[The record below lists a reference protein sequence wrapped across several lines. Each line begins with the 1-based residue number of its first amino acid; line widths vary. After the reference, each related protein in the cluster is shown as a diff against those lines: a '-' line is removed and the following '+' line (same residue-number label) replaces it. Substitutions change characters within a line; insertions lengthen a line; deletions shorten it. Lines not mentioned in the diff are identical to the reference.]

1 MRRPLDP
8 FSARILW
15 RVAWAIFGISVMF
28 MLAPG
33 IDRWVS
39 RQVSSPET
47 GFFWSHLGL
56 WQPVRDLVV
65 ISVAAVAVAALA
77 TLAARLLWPRRRGI
91 MRVGTALYL
100 VASLALVPG
109 LLVNGVLKDNWGRPR
124 PIHLAEFQ
132 DPPSLAPDL
141 EFQPV
146 WVMSGQCPANCSF
159 VSGEAS
165 AAMVLVALVPLA
177 APRRRRAALAAALAW
192 GVLVGAMRVIQGGHF
207 LSDVLLAGLLTYL
220 AVGLLHRGLRSHP
233 PGWLG
238 ERALVRGLT
247 ALHTFLTRRGRGSP
261 EDREDRSVRSG

>member
-1 MRRPLDP
+1 MQRPLDP
-8 FSARILW
+8 FCPSILW
-15 RVAWAIFGISVMF
+15 RVAWAIFCVSVVF
-28 MLAPG
+28 MLAPEF
-33 IDRWVS
+33 DRWVS

-47 GFFWSHLGL
+47 GFFWARLGL

-65 ISVAAVAVAALA
+65 ISVAAVAVTALA
-77 TLAARLLWPRRRGI
+77 TLVARLIWPRRRGI

-146 WVMSGQCPANCSF
+146 WVMSAQCPANCSF

-165 AAMVLVALVPLA
+165 AAMVLVTLVPLVG
-177 APRRRRAALAAALAW
+177 PHCRRAALVAALAW
-192 GVLVGAMRVIQGGHF
+192 GGLVGAMRVIQGGHF

-220 AVGLLHRGLRSHP
+220 AVGLLHRWLRSHP
-233 PGWLG
+233 PGWLS
-238 ERALVRGLT
+238 ERALVTGAT
-247 ALHTFLTRRGRGSP
+247 ILHTFLTRRGRGSP
-261 EDREDRSVRSG
+261 DDREDRSVRSG

>member
-1 MRRPLDP
+1 MRPPLDP
-8 FSARILW
+8 FAPRLLW
-15 RVAWAIFGISVMF
+15 RVAAAIFWVSVLF

-39 RQVSSPET
+39 RQLSSPET
-47 GFFWSHLGL
+47 GFFWADLGVWRL
-56 WQPVRDLVV
+56 VRDLVV

-124 PIHLAEFQ
+124 PIHLAEFR
-132 DPPSLAPDL
+132 DPPALAPDL

-146 WVMSGQCPANCSF
+146 WVMSDQCPANCSF

-165 AAMVLVALVPLA
+165 AAMVLVALVPLV

-192 GVLVGAMRVIQGGHF
+192 GGLVSAVRVIQGGHF
-207 LSDVLLAGLLTYL
+207 LSDVVLAGLLTYL
-220 AVGLLHRGLRSHP
+220 AVGLLHRWLRSHP
-233 PGWLG
+233 PNWLE
-238 ERALVRGLT
+238 ERALVRRVA
-247 ALHTFLTRRGRGSP
+247 ALHTFLTRPGRGST
-261 EDREDRSVRSG
+261 EGREDRSVSSG